1 MAPMQK
7 GRRFVWLNVVVGLT
21 AAILLS
27 AGIGLLLRAIGVGY
41 DLGFVEQTLAGS
53 LLIAFEI
60 VLFFGIRAL
69 ARAGLHYIPK
79 FRSSIWLDFIVGALV
94 ALLLVTGLQ
103 LIALETDSELNALRF
118 VLAWIISASVLA
130 AALGLF
136 FGMRSLA
143 QKDLNRTSSGSRSDL
158 TSGRD

>member
-1 MAPMQK
+1 MQK
-7 GRRFVWLNVVVGLT
+7 GRRFVWLNVAVGLT
-21 AAILLS
+21 APILLS
-27 AGIGLLLRAIGVGY
+27 TGIGLFLRTIGVGY

-53 LLIAFEI
+53 LLIAFQI

-69 ARAGLHYIPK
+69 ARAGLHYIP
-79 FRSSIWLDFIVGALV
+79 RLRWSIWLDSIMGASV

-103 LIALETDSELNALRF
+103 LIALEADSELNALRF
-118 VLAWIISASVLA
+118 VLAWTISASVLA

-143 QKDLNRTSSGSRSDL
+143 QKDLNRTSSGNESDM
-158 TSGRD
+158 TRARD